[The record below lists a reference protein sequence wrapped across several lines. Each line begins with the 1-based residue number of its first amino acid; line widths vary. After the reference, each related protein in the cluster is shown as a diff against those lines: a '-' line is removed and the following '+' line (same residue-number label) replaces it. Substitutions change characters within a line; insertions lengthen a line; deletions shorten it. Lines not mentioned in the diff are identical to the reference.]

1 MLAKYVRYQ
10 GCGASQAV
18 RRQLEVPLLSTLH
31 LGQSNL
37 FRKYGTKAFGYGKEA
52 NAIGAVET
60 TISNGK
66 VLYDKEK
73 EVVLYFDAIF
83 LPSTVSFLT
92 KYLNIINILEA
103 HSKQEIETQE
113 VKDRI
118 TRLCTDDG
126 KELPKGI
133 ELGKVVPLRRDN
145 GAFAIFRIPSGSTA
159 NEVEETII
167 GNVKKKAPK
176 GEDRIFRR
184 VLETVWRPYSM
195 CYKVRGT
202 PWAEDLNRLPS
213 RSIRVTSSGR
223 LLPEEDLYSLFRR
236 YGWIRDIVPA
246 SDPSSFTTVI
256 FQNLRAAIAAKICLS
271 GIELDDGKTI
281 IQTKYAPKEKSKLFR
296 SFVKDHPRISLP
308 IIFALLAT
316 AAVLIF
322 DPIRKVFIEQKI
334 TQRYSLEN
342 LGNSK
347 YLKLFHVPYVTFL
360 KWFDSGRSYLDEK
373 ILSTYGKQSLILD
386 QEFESLG
393 KTSVWSERLNGMKQ
407 LRLWFYENVNT
418 FVIVKGPKGSG
429 KQFVVDYSVRLDDN
443 LKDRILFVDCK
454 PLVAARSD
462 NNLIEATAE
471 QLGYFPVFT
480 WINSVSQFIDLAVQ
494 GLTGQKSGLSESK
507 ETQIRNMLLLTS
519 QVLRSTALSDYKDYK
534 KEAQRVSKRNKS
546 KGEMNGTLAEGE
558 EILKEDAYLQQ
569 HPDAKPIVIIDNF
582 QGVLRS
588 KDSSIF
594 KDISEWCASLI
605 QSNIAHVVFITS
617 DVGSVQLLNDALP
630 NQVFKTITL
639 SDASEDTAMDYVL
652 KQLSHSYSSLT
663 KKIDSCIKPLGGRML
678 DLQAFVRR
686 VKSSED
692 PDEALKEMIAQ
703 ASEQIT
709 TFFLSSNAAKN
720 SSARWNISQ
729 VWAIMK
735 MLSENE
741 QINYQ
746 DLIKNSLFKSE
757 VETLATLDAL
767 EKNDLISLRR
777 EKGILSSINTGRP
790 LYKAAFK
797 DLVKDK
803 KIFKL
808 FETRYYSDLI
818 SIENGKISKAEEE
831 IQKVSHLSDL
841 KVLKARLD
849 YLQSKITSS
858 TETIVAYEKEIKEID
873 DPNFSIFKLKFS

>member
-1 MLAKYVRYQ
+1 MLR
-10 GCGASQAV
+10 GLSL
-18 RRQLEVPLLSTLH
+18 RQLNRL
-31 LGQSNL
+31 
-37 FRKYGTKAFGYGKEA
+37 RKYGTKGFEYNREA
-52 NAIGAVET
+52 NSIGSVES
-60 TISNGK
+60 TISNGR
-66 VLYDKEK
+66 VQYNKEK
-73 EVVLYFDAIF
+73 EIVLYFDGIF

-92 KYLNIINILEA
+92 KYLNIINILET
-103 HSKQEIETQE
+103 HSKQEIETQG

-118 TRLCTDDG
+118 IKLCSEDD
-126 KELPKGI
+126 KKLPKGI
-133 ELGKVVPLRRDN
+133 ELEKIIPLRRDN
-145 GAFAIFRIPSGSTA
+145 GAFAIFLIPSGTTSK
-159 NEVEETII
+159 EVEETII
-167 GNVKKKAPK
+167 GNVKKKTPK
-176 GEDRIFRR
+176 GDDGIFRR
-184 VLETVWRPYSM
+184 VLETFWRPYSM

-223 LLPEEDLYSLFRR
+223 LLAEEELYSLFRR
-236 YGWIRDIVPA
+236 YGWIRDIVPT
-246 SDPSSFTTVI
+246 SGPSSFTTVI
-256 FQNLRAAIAAKICLS
+256 FQNLRSAIAAKVCVS
-271 GIELDDGKTI
+271 GIQLDDGKTVV
-281 IQTKYAPKEKSKLFR
+281 QTKYSPREKSQLFR

-316 AAVLIF
+316 TAVLIF
-322 DPIRKVFIEQKI
+322 DPIRKVFIDQKI
-334 TQRYSLEN
+334 TQRYSLDN

-347 YLKLFHVPYVTFL
+347 YLRYFYVPYATFL

-373 ILSTYGKQSLILD
+373 FLSTYGKQRLILD

-393 KTSVWSERLNGMKQ
+393 KTSVWSERLNGMRQ

-418 FVIVKGPKGSG
+418 FVIVKGPNGSG
-429 KQFVVDYSVRLDDN
+429 KQVVVDYSLRLDEN
-443 LKDRILFVDCK
+443 LKDKILFVDCK
-454 PLVAARSD
+454 PLGAARSD
-462 NNLIEATAE
+462 NNLIESTAQ

-480 WINSVSQFIDLAVQ
+480 WVNTISQFIDLAVQ

-519 QVLRSTALSDYKDYK
+519 QVLRSMALSGYKDYK
-534 KEAQRVSKRNKS
+534 KEAQRIAQRNKS
-546 KGEMNGTLAEGE
+546 KGEMNGELAGEE
-558 EILKEDAYLQQ
+558 EILREDGYLQQ
-569 HPDAKPIVIIDNF
+569 HPDAKPIVVIDNF

-588 KDSSIF
+588 KNSSIF

-605 QSNIAHVVFITS
+605 QSNVAHVVFITS

-639 SDASEDTAMDYVL
+639 SDASEDTAKDYVL
-652 KQLSHSYSSLT
+652 KQLGQSYSSLT
-663 KKIDSCIKPLGGRML
+663 KQIDSCIKPLGGRML

-692 PDEALKEMIAQ
+692 PSEALKEMIAQ

-709 TFFLSSNAAKN
+709 TFFLSNNAAKN
-720 SSARWNISQ
+720 GSATWNTSQ

-735 MLSENE
+735 LLSENE

-757 VETLATLDAL
+757 LETLSTLDAL

-777 EKGILSSINTGRP
+777 EKGILSTINTGRP

-808 FETRYYSDLI
+808 FENRYYSDLI

-831 IQKVSHLSDL
+831 IQKVSHLNDL
-841 KVLKARLD
+841 KVMKARLD

-858 TETIVAYEKEIKEID
+858 TEAIIGYEKEIKEID
-873 DPNFSIFKLKFS
+873 DPNISIFKFKFS